1 MGYMNNDGLLY
12 FWTKLKTIFIRKVNN
27 QTPDA
32 NGNVSIDIPAPA
44 TANPLMDG
52 TVAVGTSNKYARED
66 HKHPVDTSRAASS
79 HTHGNITNAGALQT
93 TDVTIAN
100 GDKIVV
106 TDSSNSNKVART
118 SAAFDGSTETKALS
132 KKGTWV
138 DIPQPATA
146 NPSMDGTAA
155 VGSSAK
161 FAKEDHVHPHDTSKQ
176 DALTFDTTP
185 TSGSTN
191 PVTSGGIAAYVDD
204 AVEGAMGQVVGEIPN
219 ASTTTPKM
227 DGTASN
233 GTESAWSRG
242 DHRHPT
248 DTTRAPLDSPVFTGS
263 PEAPTPSNNAYQ
275 KEIVTAAWVRTFFA
289 RIGVGATSFKG
300 VINSFSDITS
310 TLHYIEKGWYW
321 VVGTAG
327 TYAGQDCEQGD
338 FIYAIDSYLY
348 GTKTISG
355 TSYPYGDANMDGS
368 VTASDAALIGR
379 FLEGLDSLSDNQKAL
394 ADADGDGAVTA
405 NDQELILQTV
415 VDLNVHQ
422 AASVPDSAFAIV
434 QTNIIPMTNSEIDT
448 IVAS

>member
-12 FWTKLKTIFIRKVNN
+12 FWGRLKSIFVRTVNG
-27 QTPDA
+27 TAPDA
-32 NGNVSIDIPAPA
+32 NGNVA
-44 TANPLMDG
+44 
-52 TVAVGTSNKYARED
+52 VAVPTGSNTSPK
-66 HKHPVDTSRAASS
+66 
-79 HTHGNITNAGALQT
+79 
-93 TDVTIAN
+93 
-100 GDKIVV
+100 
-106 TDSSNSNKVART
+106 
-118 SAAFDGSTETKALS
+118 
-132 KKGTWV
+132 
-138 DIPQPATA
+138 
-146 NPSMDGTAA
+146 MDGTAT
-155 VGSSAK
+155 VGTETA
-161 FAKEDHVHPHDTSKQ
+161 FARGDHIHPKDTSKANLASPTFTGTPKAPTASAGTNTTQIATTAFVQTAVGGKQ
-176 DALTFDTTP
+176 DTLTFDTMP

-191 PVTSGGIAAYVDD
+191 PVTSGGIASYVDD
-204 AVEGAMGQVVGEIPN
+204 AVEGAISQAVGEIPN

-227 DGTASN
+227 DGTAST

-248 DTTRAPLDSPVFTGS
+248 DTTRAPLNSPVFTGT

-289 RIGVGATSFKG
+289 QIGVGATSFKG

-368 VTASDAALIGR
+368 VTNTDVVLIGR
-379 FLEGLDSLSDNQKAL
+379 FLDGLETLSDDQKAL
-394 ADADGDGAVTA
+394 ADADGDGIVTA
-405 NDQELILQTV
+405 NDRELIHQSL
-415 VDLNVHQ
+415 VDLNIHH
-422 AASVPDSAFAIV
+422 AASVPNSAFAIV